1 MRDEYQYPGGRH
13 RTGAMPWL
21 AAGAAVVVGVF
32 AIAFAVMLTGNK
44 SPAGPSQPH
53 HPRAVAAQSL
63 PAVTTPTPSASPSHK
78 PAHKPTHS
86 ASPSPPPAHTSRP
99 PAAGPHSPPPPPKPP
114 AGSVHLAASVSADG
128 WQGSQTRGWV
138 GFQVNDTGSAAS
150 GQVTVT
156 IALPSGASMS
166 SGGGGGGDG
175 GGGGGGGGDTVLRQA
190 DGNSGWNCQPT
201 STGATCTHSGL
212 AAGGHSWGAIFFTV
226 TGTTSV
232 CGQPV
237 NLTAASGSVSASA
250 QSTIAC

>member
-1 MRDEYQYPGGRH
+1 
-13 RTGAMPWL
+13 MPWL
-21 AAGAAVVVGVF
+21 AAGAAVVVGAF

-63 PAVTTPTPSASPSHK
+63 PAVAAPTPSASPSHK

-86 ASPSPPPAHTSRP
+86 ASPSPPPARTSQP
-99 PAAGPHSPPPPPKPP
+99 PAASPHSQPPPPKPP
-114 AGSVHLAASVSADG
+114 AGSVRLAASVSADS
-128 WQGSQTRGWV
+128 WHGSQTGGWV
-138 GFQVNDTGSAAS
+138 SFQVNDTGSAAS

-166 SGGGGGGDG
+166 SGGGGGG
-175 GGGGGGGGDTVLRQA
+175 GGGDAVLGQA

-226 TGTTSV
+226 NGTTSM

-237 NLTAASGSVSASA
+237 NLTATSGSASASA